1 MLNKL
6 NFKKKLS
13 FIKSIDKLRGIIANL
28 YRQPILMEKT
38 DILPVLAEV
47 DLKLTVDNVF
57 GWLKMAQERKFNN
70 LQF

>member
-1 MLNKL
+1 
-6 NFKKKLS
+6 LS

-47 DLKLTVDNVF
+47 DLKLTVDDVF
-57 GWLKMAQERKFNN
+57 GWLKMA
-70 LQF
+70 

>member
-13 FIKSIDKLRGIIANL
+13 FLKSIDKLRGIIANL

-47 DLKLTVDNVF
+47 DLKLTVDDVF
-57 GWLKMAQERKFNN
+57 GWLKMA
-70 LQF
+70 

>member
-38 DILPVLAEV
+38 DILPALAEV
-47 DLKLTVDNVF
+47 DLKLTVYYVSLDKDNYRDSF
-57 GWLKMAQERKFNN
+57 T
-70 LQF
+70 

>member
-13 FIKSIDKLRGIIANL
+13 FLKSIDRLRGIIANL

-57 GWLKMAQERKFNN
+57 GWLKMA
-70 LQF
+70 

>member
-13 FIKSIDKLRGIIANL
+13 FLKSIDKLSGIIANL

-38 DILPVLAEV
+38 DILTVLAGV
-47 DLKLTVDNVF
+47 DLKLTVDDVF
-57 GWLKMAQERKFNN
+57 GWLKMA
-70 LQF
+70 